1 MIISIEKLKMQADCG
16 TLPDEVIKDRLDAI
30 EAVIR
35 AYTNNKFQNR
45 AVRFIGESDGSSV
58 SGYAVHFKAGDT
70 VEISD
75 SGINDG
81 LYVVESADE
90 GTMMLDRL
98 IFPAS
103 GMLFTKIEY
112 PADVRQC
119 AVDLFNW
126 KTANGDKVGLKSET
140 ISRHSVTFEDSSA
153 LFMGY
158 PVGILSGLKLYR
170 KARC

>member
-1 MIISIEKLKMQADCG
+1 MILTVSEVKENVECGSMADDSIRRRIAS
-16 TLPDEVIKDRLDAI
+16 I

-45 AVRFIGESDGSSV
+45 AVRFIGESDGSIV
-58 SGYAVHFKAGDT
+58 SGYAVYFKAGDT

-81 LYVVESADE
+81 LYVVESVDE
-90 GTMMLDRL
+90 GTMMLDRV
-98 IFPAS
+98 IFPAK

-119 AVDLFNW
+119 AMDLFSW
-126 KTANGDKVGLKSET
+126 KTKNGDKVGLKSET